1 MRLEKTKGIRGATII
16 NDTYN
21 ANPDSMISSLG
32 VLRQIE
38 GRRRVAVLG
47 DMFELGPIAEAEH
60 RRVGEAVYRL
70 NPDLLVTVGELARYI
85 GEEAAAFGMDE
96 SRVFHGAT
104 IQEAVE
110 LLKKYIDMGDV
121 VLVKG
126 SRGMRMERIVS
137 GLQLEGDSH
146 V

>member
-1 MRLEKTKGIRGATII
+1 
-16 NDTYN
+16 
-21 ANPDSMISSLG
+21 
-32 VLRQIE
+32 
-38 GRRRVAVLG
+38 
-47 DMFELGPIAEAEH
+47 
-60 RRVGEAVYRL
+60 
-70 NPDLLVTVGELARYI
+70 
-85 GEEAAAFGMDE
+85 
-96 SRVFHGAT
+96 FHGAT

-121 VLVKG
+121 ILVKG